1 MFLPNNSKIS
11 KEFGYRTIIEPDI
24 LVIIKS
30 NEIMKA
36 KTSLEIL
43 KNISSVHPFIEIPH

>member
-1 MFLPNNSKIS
+1 MM
-11 KEFGYRTIIEPDI
+11 EPDI

-43 KNISSVHPFIEIPH
+43 ENISSVHPFIEIPALRFKKDDES